1 MTAQVQVKRR
11 CFDHWKIETRMGIR
25 LVCGGSEDQAKSEGD
40 WPCGRLIDPVRE
52 TWDADHRIPRAHNG
66 SDDPPNVRPLC
77 EDCHDLKT
85 TTQDIKSISKGKR
98 QGGKHFGVIRKRGFR

>member
-1 MTAQVQVKRR
+1 MTSQVKVRR
-11 CFDHWKIETRMGIR
+11 DCFDYWKQQTKMGIR
-25 LVCGGSEDQAKSEGD
+25 LICGGAESEAKTEGE

-52 TWDADHRIPRAHNG
+52 TWDADHRIPRANGG

-85 TTQDIKSISKGKR
+85 RTMDVPSIAKGKR
-98 QGGKHFGVIRKRGFR
+98 QAGKHFGIKQKRGWQ